1 MEPNLA
7 KEWVGVLKDIIDL
20 FKPKKAQGSSAPK
33 TKKEKVV
40 SVKKINLR
48 GKIVVVTGTISMH
61 RSEFERF
68 LNQNGANLGK
78 SVTGNTDL
86 LIVGTKPGTVKI
98 QDAKAKRIPFT
109 SWNNFRKRI

>member
-20 FKPKKAQGSSAPK
+20 FKPKKTQGTPAPK
-33 TKKEKVV
+33 ITKERVTP
-40 SVKKINLR
+40 VKKVNLK
-48 GKIVVVTGTISMH
+48 GKTIVVTGTISMH
-61 RSEFERF
+61 RPDFERF
-68 LNQNGANLGK
+68 LNQKGAKLGK
-78 SVTGNTDL
+78 SVTRNTDL

-109 SWNNFRKRI
+109 SWDNFRKRL